1 MIASGSGVLWFVHL
15 LWFYSMIL
23 VFLRRIEKGRLL
35 ELGARTP
42 AWMLVLFCFPVWG
55 AGQVFNT
62 PIVSVYRVAFYCTFF
77 LIGYY
82 VLSNDEVME
91 RLKQHAG
98 IWIATG
104 IALCI
109 AFSVRYFILGGG
121 MNYADVPANRS
132 ALYAADAYFGAL
144 AMLVGM
150 ARFGDFR
157 TAFTSWMS
165 SRSFGLYMFHYL
177 GISSAA
183 LLIARPGILP
193 APAVYIVSLAAGFL
207 FGYGLY
213 AVISRIPFYRWA
225 VLGIK
230 EEKNV

>member
-1 MIASGSGVLWFVHL
+1 
-15 LWFYSMIL
+15 
-23 VFLRRIEKGRLL
+23 
-35 ELGARTP
+35 
-42 AWMLVLFCFPVWG
+42 
-55 AGQVFNT
+55 
-62 PIVSVYRVAFYCTFF
+62 
-77 LIGYY
+77 
-82 VLSNDEVME
+82 ME

-165 SRSFGLYMFHYL
+165 SRSFGLYMFHDL

-183 LLIARPGILP
+183 LLIARQGILP
-193 APAVYIVSLAAGFL
+193 APAVYIVSLAAGFI

-230 EEKNV
+230 EGKNV

>member
-1 MIASGSGVLWFVHL
+1 MSVMGACHGDGSSGTP
-15 LWFYSMIL
+15 FYTRKS
-23 VFLRRIEKGRLL
+23 K
-35 ELGARTP
+35 A
-42 AWMLVLFCFPVWG
+42 A
-55 AGQVFNT
+55 
-62 PIVSVYRVAFYCTFF
+62 VSAERFSFSADTAAIFF
-77 LIGYY
+77 FIGYY

-193 APAVYIVSLAAGFL
+193 ARAPL
-207 FGYGLY
+207 F
-213 AVISRIPFYRWA
+213 
-225 VLGIK
+225 
-230 EEKNV
+230 